1 MPLCIVTKIL
11 IADSILLSEI
21 EDEDLQL
28 KWDLYTAFR
37 KTNAAPVDELLRAQ
51 SPINL
56 VQS

>member
-1 MPLCIVTKIL
+1 MPLCHKNIIS
-11 IADSILLSEI
+11 IADSILLSEA

-28 KWDLYTAFR
+28 KWDLHTALG
-37 KTNAAPVDELLRAQ
+37 KTNPAVDNLPQ